1 MNQPKEMKALKT
13 KMIEKIKRLEKLE
26 KYLANSWNN
35 REEFREIS
43 VKMSLAKMDL

>member
-26 KYLANSWNN
+26 KYLANSPGITGRNF
-35 REEFREIS
+35 E
-43 VKMSLAKMDL
+43 KYQ